1 MSDQGC
7 ERYYTKAEMQSESYQ
22 TKNSS
27 PFVRFLFAQMQA
39 DGITE
44 AELARRTGIAPAT
57 IRGWKTRVT
66 PRLMDMEAALNAVG
80 HELIIGVRRDLKP
93 SVNNVVQLRLVR
105 GDK

>member
-1 MSDQGC
+1 MNVETRLGSSHNS
-7 ERYYTKAEMQSESYQ
+7 K
-22 TKNSS
+22 KN
-27 PFVRFLFAQMQA
+27 PTPYLKFLFAQMEA
-39 DGITE
+39 DGVSQE
-44 AELARRTGIAPAT
+44 ELARRTGISAST
-57 IRGWKTRVT
+57 IRGWKTRST